1 MFSFQDNEMK
11 LKPEAAQ
18 IVAFPLILAFFL
30 FYLFRLHSGLFL
42 YHLYFQLL
50 DHSEALSN
58 ILKITIL

>member
-1 MFSFQDNEMK
+1 MK
-11 LKPEAAQ
+11 LKPEAVQ

-30 FYLFRLHSGLFL
+30 FYLLRLHSGLFL

-58 ILKITIL
+58 ILILTIL